1 MDVCALIRHFIRK
14 MTNRFFI
21 IIIIIFTF
29 FFILCVFSRLWEV
42 LMYTYSGTT
51 LV

>member
-29 FFILCVFSRLWEV
+29 FLSSV
-42 LMYTYSGTT
+42 Y
-51 LV
+51 LVAFGRY